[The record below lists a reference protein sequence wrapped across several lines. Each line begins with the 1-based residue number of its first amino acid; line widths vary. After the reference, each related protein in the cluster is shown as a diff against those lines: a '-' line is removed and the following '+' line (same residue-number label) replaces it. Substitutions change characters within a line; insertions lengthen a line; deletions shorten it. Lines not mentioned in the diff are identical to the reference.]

1 MMGGYDGRCRPSPG
15 PPRHSQIPRT
25 CRPVGGGGGQ
35 QGSQA
40 GQPAGGDS
48 NAGEK
53 GGGGA
58 VTSESGDGS
67 DETHGK
73 HNTVYELVQQ
83 ADCFKIWFQGLG
95 LRQLFN
101 TATIR
106 IKFL

>member
-1 MMGGYDGRCRPSPG
+1 MGGVGLARG
-15 PPRHSQIPRT
+15 PLATLRFPEPADQW
-25 CRPVGGGGGQ
+25 GEGGGGQ

-58 VTSESGDGS
+58 MTSESGDGS

-73 HNTVYELVQQ
+73 HSTVYELVQQ
-83 ADCFKIWFQGLG
+83 ADCFKIWIPELG